1 MLQLQVKDHFLW
13 LWVKSAVLQ
22 PHSLL
27 CGEWHHLPEV
37 KGSGIVSFDLE
48 THTDKHTNALP
59 RARKNKHRLASLE
72 CTSTGVYQHAHPSS
86 THSRAFTKPQVYDRW
101 RRLIASALHH
111 EWQQEVMNALLYGGR
126 GNGHVG
132 YLSSSLKPFPVS
144 HLHRISIPVL
154 FLLLFRNMAAHLS
167 VGFLISFSPT
177 PPFVPPFSWCTFE
190 CFKWTLYMRPLERG
204 HF

>member
-1 MLQLQVKDHFLW
+1 MLQLQVKDHFLL

-22 PHSLL
+22 PHFLL

-48 THTDKHTNALP
+48 THTDKHTNAASCTQKQTP
-59 RARKNKHRLASLE
+59 NVASLE
-72 CTSTGVYQHAHPSS
+72 CTSTGVYLRRQPSS
-86 THSRAFTKPQVYDRW
+86 THGRAFTKPQVYDRW

-167 VGFLISFSPT
+167 VGFLIS
-177 PPFVPPFSWCTFE
+177 PPLCSSLLMMYFWVF
-190 CFKWTLYMRPLERG
+190 
-204 HF
+204 